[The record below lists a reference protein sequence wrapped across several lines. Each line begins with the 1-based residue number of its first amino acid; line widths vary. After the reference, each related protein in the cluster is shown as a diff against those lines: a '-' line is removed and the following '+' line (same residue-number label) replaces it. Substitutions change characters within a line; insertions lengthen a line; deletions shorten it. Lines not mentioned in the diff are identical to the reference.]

1 MSLNI
6 IAIPNIVSKG
16 LWKRESS
23 PMRQEMSALKKNRT
37 SEIVDKLKGKNID
50 DCKWIVTTKY

>member
-1 MSLNI
+1 
-6 IAIPNIVSKG
+6 
-16 LWKRESS
+16 
-23 PMRQEMSALKKNRT
+23 MSALKKNRT